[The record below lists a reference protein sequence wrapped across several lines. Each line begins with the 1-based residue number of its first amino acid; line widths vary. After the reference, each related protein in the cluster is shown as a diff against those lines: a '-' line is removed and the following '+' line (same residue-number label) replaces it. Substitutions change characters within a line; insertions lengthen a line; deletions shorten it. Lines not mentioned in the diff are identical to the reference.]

1 MVNNPLAS
9 AGDVRDE
16 RRGFDPWVETIL
28 GVGNGNSLQ
37 YFCLE
42 NPLGRGAWWAIVH
55 GVTESDRTDFLYY
68 LLLLLSHFSRDQ
80 LCVTP

>member
-16 RRGFDPWVETIL
+16 RRGFDPWVGTIL

-55 GVTESDRTDFLYY
+55 GVTQNRTGLTIVK
-68 LLLLLSHFSRDQ
+68 L
-80 LCVTP
+80 P